1 MTMIFEPDF
10 GTPASHKLD
19 QVNLEIDGRAI
30 TVAADT
36 SIMRAALA
44 AGIDIPKLC
53 STDSLKAFGSCRLC
67 VIQVDGRNGTP
78 SSCTTPVAEGMKVS
92 TQSEK
97 LDRIRRGV
105 MELYLSDHPA
115 DCATGDECEVHG
127 IAKKIG
133 ITTSRYTKGETHL
146 DLVKDE
152 SNPYFTFDSTECIVC
167 NRCVRACDE
176 VQGTFALTI
185 ENRGFEARVSSS
197 GTSFIESECVSCG
210 ACVQACPTGA
220 LTEKTLLTIGAP
232 TSSVITTCAY
242 CGVGCSFK
250 AEMRGEELVRMVPL
264 KAGGA
269 NEGHS
274 CVKGRFAYGYATHTD
289 RITKPMIRA
298 AITDPWK
305 EVSWAEA
312 IAYAADGLKKIQSE
326 SGVNAIGGITSS
338 RCTNEEVFV
347 VQKMVRA
354 AFGNNNVYT

>member
-1 MTMIFEPDF
+1 MIHEHDF
-10 GTPASHKLD
+10 GTPASNKAQ
-19 QVNLEIDGRAI
+19 QVSLEIDGKSV
-30 TVAADT
+30 TVPADT
-36 SIMRAALA
+36 SIMRAASI

-53 STDSLKAFGSCRLC
+53 STDRLKAFGSCRLC

-78 SSCTTPVAEGMKVS
+78 SSCTTPVADGMKVV

-97 LDRIRRGV
+97 LDRLRKGV

-115 DCATGDECEVHG
+115 ECATGDECEVHG
-127 IAKKIG
+127 VAKKIG
-133 ITTSRYTKGETHL
+133 ITESRYTAPSTHL
-146 DLVKDE
+146 DIAKDE

-250 AEMRGEELVRMVPL
+250 AEMRGDKLVRMVPL
-264 KAGGA
+264 KDGGA

-274 CVKGRFAYGYATHTD
+274 CVKGRFAYGYATHSD
-289 RITKPMIRA
+289 RIT
-298 AITDPWK
+298 
-305 EVSWAEA
+305 S
-312 IAYAADGLKKIQSE
+312 Q
-326 SGVNAIGGITSS
+326 
-338 RCTNEEVFV
+338 
-347 VQKMVRA
+347 
-354 AFGNNNVYT
+354 